1 MALPVRD
8 QLKYWGAAAAVFLLL
23 LWWLGGVI
31 LPFLLGA
38 AVAYLLD
45 PVADRLQRLGLS
57 RALSVAIIAIVAIVI
72 FVALVILVIP
82 TLVSQAV
89 SLSERIANL
98 IDQAPELVSGLQA
111 WLAENYPALLDRFPE
126 ARDIEATLGDMLGKV
141 TGAMRERAGTLIEGA
156 LASGAV
162 VINAVVL
169 FVIVPVVAIYLLID
183 WDRMVAK
190 IDSLL
195 PLEHAAT
202 IRDLARQ
209 IDDTLASF
217 VRGQG
222 LVCLIL
228 GIYYALALGLVGL
241 QFGFIIGAIAGALTF
256 IPYVGALVGGILA
269 IGLALF
275 QFWGDWIW
283 IVAVWAIFQS
293 GQFVEGNLLT
303 PKLVGDSVGLH
314 PVWLLFALSAFGSIF
329 GFVGLLVAVPLA
341 AAMGVVARFLTARYR
356 ESALYL
362 GRGGENGK

>member
-8 QLKYWGAAAAVFLLL
+8 QLKYWSAAAAVFLFL
-23 LWWLGGVI
+23 LWWLGAVI

-38 AVAYLLD
+38 AIAYLLD
-45 PVADRLQRLGLS
+45 PVADRLQALGLS
-57 RALSVAIIAIVAIVI
+57 RALAVAIITIGMILLFA
-72 FVALVILVIP
+72 ALVVLVIP
-82 TLVSQAV
+82 TLATQAV

-98 IDQAPELVSGLQA
+98 IDQAPELVSGLQT
-111 WLAENYPALLDRFPE
+111 WLVENYPALVDRFPE
-126 ARDIEATLGDMLGKV
+126 ARDLEATLSDMLGSV
-141 TGAMRERAGTLIEGA
+141 SEAMRDRAGTLIEGA

-162 VINAVVL
+162 VVNALVL
-169 FVIVPVVAIYLLID
+169 FVIVPVVAVYLLVD

-195 PLEHAAT
+195 PREHAPT
-202 IRDLARQ
+202 IRSLARE
-209 IDDTLASF
+209 IDETLASF

-228 GIYYALALGLVGL
+228 GIYYAAALGLVGL
-241 QFGFIIGAIAGALTF
+241 QFGFIVGAIAGFLTF
-256 IPYVGALVGGILA
+256 IPYVGALVGGVLA

-293 GQFVEGNLLT
+293 GQAVEGNVLT

-314 PVWLLFALSAFGSIF
+314 PVWLLFALSAFGSVF
-329 GFVGLLVAVPLA
+329 GFVGLLVAVPVA
-341 AAMGVVARFLTARYR
+341 AALGVVARFLTARYR
-356 ESALYL
+356 DSALYR
-362 GRGGENGK
+362 GTGGESGG